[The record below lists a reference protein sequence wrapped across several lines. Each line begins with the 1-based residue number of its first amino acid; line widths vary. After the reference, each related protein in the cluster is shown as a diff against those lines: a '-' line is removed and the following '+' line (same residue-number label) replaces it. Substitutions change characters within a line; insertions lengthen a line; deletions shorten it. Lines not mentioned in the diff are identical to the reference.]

1 MGLSTLS
8 VWGQRWVCVSL
19 VDVSLLEMQSLGNGS
34 GRMTKSPKEQ
44 LSGLIKRRSLAK
56 KRLTAAAKGIKRN
69 GSLKDETWYERA
81 QQRFAIAT
89 VKEAPARDP
98 LEG

>member
-1 MGLSTLS
+1 MSAFLWLMLT
-8 VWGQRWVCVSL
+8 SL
-19 VDVSLLEMQSLGNGS
+19 FEQGGIVEMQSLGNGS
-34 GRMTKSPKEQ
+34 GRMTKSPKDQ

-56 KRLTAAAKGIKRN
+56 KRLSAAAKGIKRN

-81 QQRFAIAT
+81 QQRFAIAS
-89 VKEAPARDP
+89 VKDTPASEP